1 MLEENEGGVEEKW
14 EVMFFFFFNYFLFCF
29 GFVVFGFVFADW
41 GLRYMV

>member
-14 EVMFFFFFNYFLFCF
+14 EVMFFFFNYFLFCF